1 MAPRTA
7 ARSEF
12 AEPATRTVSKWL
24 LPMST
29 TPPTTTRDRII
40 TEAMRLFA
48 DRGYKGTSVA
58 AIEEAAGLSP
68 GSGGLYK
75 HFRSK
80 EDVLKAGIELQLQRM
95 EEVREAAEALEPGT
109 APDPAAGLRLAGQAA
124 LAGMA
129 AHRDFNR
136 ILFRELDRFP
146 DILADVRERAIHST
160 YRSSADAIRR
170 QSKEWSVDERIDP
183 EAVAVLTVA
192 PLLYYR
198 IVELLFGE
206 PPGEVAE
213 DRVLDAWVDL
223 WTTYISAKRERKQ

>member
-1 MAPRTA
+1 M
-7 ARSEF
+7 
-12 AEPATRTVSKWL
+12 
-24 LPMST
+24 T
-29 TPPTTTRDRII
+29 TPITTRDRII
-40 TEAMRLFA
+40 HEAMRLFA
-48 DRGYKGTSVA
+48 ERGYKGTSVA

-80 EDVLKAGIELQLQRM
+80 DEVLKAGIEAQLTRI
-95 EEVREAAEALEPGT
+95 EEVREAAEAFQPGS
-109 APDPAAGLRLAGQAA
+109 ADDPAADLRLAGAA
-124 LAGMA
+124 AMAEMA

-146 DILADVRERAIHST
+146 ELLADVRERAIHST
-160 YRSSADAIRR
+160 YRQTADAIRR
-170 QSKEWSVDERIDP
+170 QSKEWSVDERFDP